1 MFRGL
6 SSQICLLHEGC
17 IPCRRLFAKQPSS
30 PTKTTTFHLDSTH
43 LRLLVGFSS
52 TFTMSTTGGAAETGA
67 NGSVASAQAAVFVQS
82 QPLPADTPQVVGPD
96 FEHQDPNDLLR
107 LLESM
112 SKVGFQASSV
122 SKAIEIVQE
131 MRQWRLSNDAAYLA
145 SEDAD
150 KPSLSDAQNTQCRIF
165 LGFTSNLVSSGLREV
180 IKFLVKNKM
189 VSALVTTA
197 GGIEEDLIKCLGPT
211 YLGDFAL
218 DGATLRKQGLNR
230 IGNLLVPNDNYCK
243 FEDWVMPILDAMR
256 AEQGDNVSHAW
267 SPSRVIERL
276 GKEINDESSILY
288 WAAKN
293 QIPVFCPALTDGSL
307 GDMIYF
313 HSYKNPGLTIDLVK
327 DIRRLNDLSVK
338 APKAGMIILGGGV
351 CKHQI
356 ANAMLFRN
364 GADFSVYINTGQEF
378 DGSDSGARPDEAV
391 SWGKI
396 KSAANGGKS
405 VKVYCDATIIFPMIV
420 AATFAK
426 AYWAERELAN

>member
-1 MFRGL
+1 MYAVVAL
-6 SSQICLLHEGC
+6 MSLV
-17 IPCRRLFAKQPSS
+17 PC
-30 PTKTTTFHLDSTH
+30 TTTDTVTYSNMNGSQPPLQQ
-43 LRLLVGFSS
+43 
-52 TFTMSTTGGAAETGA
+52 GA
-67 NGSVASAQAAVFVQS
+67 NGDNSVASAQAAVFVQS
-82 QPLPADTPQVVGPD
+82 QPLPADTPTVVGPD
-96 FEHQDPNDLLR
+96 FEHQDPNDLTA

-112 SKVGFQASSV
+112 TKVGFQASGV
-122 SKAIEIVQE
+122 SKAIEIIQE
-131 MRQWRLSNDAAYLA
+131 MRQWRLAIDPAYLA
-145 SEDAD
+145 SNDTD
-150 KPSLSDAQNTQCRIF
+150 KPSLTDAQNIQCRIF

-256 AEQGDNVSHAW
+256 AEQGDDVSNAW

-293 QIPVFCPALTDGSL
+293 EIPVFCPALTDGSL

-396 KSAANGGKS
+396 KSAANGGKN

-420 AATFAK
+420 AATFGKAFWAAK
-426 AYWAERELAN
+426 EAAA

>member
-1 MFRGL
+1 M
-6 SSQICLLHEGC
+6 
-17 IPCRRLFAKQPSS
+17 
-30 PTKTTTFHLDSTH
+30 
-43 LRLLVGFSS
+43 
-52 TFTMSTTGGAAETGA
+52 TGA
-67 NGSVASAQAAVFVQS
+67 EASSSRPAPPAQPVNGNVASAQAAVFVHS
-82 QPLPADTPQVVGPD
+82 QPLPADTPQVRGPD
-96 FEHQDPNDLLR
+96 FEHQDPNDLTA
-107 LLESM
+107 LLHSM
-112 SKVGFQASSV
+112 ASVGFQATGV
-122 SKAIEIVQE
+122 AKAVEIIDE
-131 MRQWRLSNDAAYLA
+131 MRRWRLSTDAAYLA
-145 SEDAD
+145 STDPD
-150 KPSLSDAQNTQCRIF
+150 KPSVAQAENTRCRIF

-180 IKFLVKNKM
+180 IKFLVKNNM

-256 AEQGDNVSHAW
+256 AEQGDNVSNAW
-267 SPSRVIERL
+267 SPSRIIERL
-276 GKEINDESSILY
+276 GHEINDESSILY

-293 QIPVFCPALTDGSL
+293 GIPVFCPALTDGSL

-313 HSYKNPGLTIDLVK
+313 HSYKNPGLTIDLVQ

-364 GADFSVYINTGQEF
+364 GADYSVYINTGQEF

-396 KSAANGGKS
+396 KSAANGGKN

-420 AATFAK
+420 AATFGK
-426 AYWAERELAN
+426 AFWAANQTTASA